1 MKALEEIDFGSDELP
16 GDELHRA
23 LATFRERGP
32 IVPSCFFGMPA
43 WIIASHR
50 HLAAAFRDSE
60 RFPPHRMY
68 QAGIESVVGQTF
80 ISMDGNDH
88 RVFRQLATP
97 AFRSRA
103 VAQMEREGLAALAH
117 ELIDR
122 VQSAAKADLME
133 SFVARYPYL
142 VISRLLGL
150 PREREDEF
158 HDWAIGLLRFSDDPA
173 RAATA
178 KRELTEFLAP
188 VVEER
193 RREPREDVISGL
205 AHAETEGRRLTDE
218 EIYSHVRLLFP
229 TGGETTHGTLG
240 NLIYAVQTQGDVW
253 EQLRAEPERV
263 TGAVEEVLRWETSI
277 AVLPRMTATTPIEF
291 AGVEVP
297 ADTWV
302 LFGIAGANRDPAVF
316 ADPDRYDP
324 TREAGDALTF
334 GPGLKSCPGMHL
346 ARKNLTVAL
355 EVLLERLPRLRLLDP
370 SAAIPR
376 RAVLR
381 CPQNLAAVWD

>member
-1 MKALEEIDFGSDELP
+1 M
-16 GDELHRA
+16 
-23 LATFRERGP
+23 
-32 IVPSCFFGMPA
+32 
-43 WIIASHR
+43 
-50 HLAAAFRDSE
+50 
-60 RFPPHRMY
+60 
-68 QAGIESVVGQTF
+68 
-80 ISMDGNDH
+80 
-88 RVFRQLATP
+88 
-97 AFRSRA
+97 
-103 VAQMEREGLAALAH
+103 
-117 ELIDR
+117 
-122 VQSAAKADLME
+122 
-133 SFVARYPYL
+133 
-142 VISRLLGL
+142 
-150 PREREDEF
+150 
-158 HDWAIGLLRFSDDPA
+158 
-173 RAATA
+173 
-178 KRELTEFLAP
+178 
-188 VVEER
+188 VEER